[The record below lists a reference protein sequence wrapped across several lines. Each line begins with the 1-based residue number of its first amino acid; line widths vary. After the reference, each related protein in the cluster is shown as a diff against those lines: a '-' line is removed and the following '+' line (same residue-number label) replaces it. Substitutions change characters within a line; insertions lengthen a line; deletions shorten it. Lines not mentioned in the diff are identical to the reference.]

1 MSVEENKET
10 KYGKHIITEMKQNI
24 AEASWTMPVSVAG
37 KGEPGRVLWLDSEVF
52 PGAFY
57 IETVWQYPPTNG
69 EEPRVTTEQ
78 HTHDFDE
85 AICFFGTNPEDP
97 YDLCGEIELWL
108 EDEKHTINRSCI
120 IYVPAGMK
128 HCPLV
133 INRVD
138 RPIFEFTVGPGTMYG

>member
-1 MSVEENKET
+1 
-10 KYGKHIITEMKQNI
+10 MKQNI
-24 AEASWTMPVSVAG
+24 KEAPWSYPVPDAG
-37 KGEPGRVLWLDSEVF
+37 KGESGRILWLDNEVF

-57 IETVWQYPPTNG
+57 LESVWQYPPTNG
-69 EEPRVTTEQ
+69 EKPRVTTEQ

-97 YDLCGEIELWL
+97 YDLCGEIEIWL
-108 EDEKHTINRSCI
+108 EDEKHTISRSCI

-133 INRVD
+133 IKRVD
-138 RPIFEFTVGPGTMYG
+138 RPIFELTVGPGTMYG